1 MAYRTQN
8 GVRTPT
14 TSAGSNQAG
23 AKVTYNAQRISPSG
37 LVCAAVGSG
46 RPPASRRE
54 STISHARASL
64 DVRCMLSSS
73 PDLLEQGDVTHDH
86 LRELSYRVRSRKC
99 KSRRGALRIFLGRC
113 HDPFFVPAHCCRP
126 DLWPRLWDRRG

>member
-1 MAYRTQN
+1 MSSDVFRTNPELAEQYPSDLDARWSALTVQDSARLGVKWLPGIGLTRASCMAYRTQN

-37 LVCAAVGSG
+37 LVCAAAGSA

-54 STISHARASL
+54 STITHARASL
-64 DVRCMLSSS
+64 DFRCMLS
-73 PDLLEQGDVTHDH
+73 
-86 LRELSYRVRSRKC
+86 
-99 KSRRGALRIFLGRC
+99 FL
-113 HDPFFVPAHCCRP
+113 P
-126 DLWPRLWDRRG
+126 